1 MGDLG
6 ALCLTL
12 DSNAHAWQQYVQED
26 FSIVFKTGLTAEAA
40 VEAIGLSTVPA
51 FHMKNE
57 FVQIACSCHSLPIT
71 WHARVIRQDS
81 ATVDAYWP
89 PEWQV
94 EHNIFHFP
102 VVCQPI
108 VAAYNLGP
116 DAPPNNQTLVWPPHY
131 T

>member
-1 MGDLG
+1 
-6 ALCLTL
+6 
-12 DSNAHAWQQYVQED
+12 
-26 FSIVFKTGLTAEAA
+26 
-40 VEAIGLSTVPA
+40 
-51 FHMKNE
+51 
-57 FVQIACSCHSLPIT
+57 
-71 WHARVIRQDS
+71 VIRQDS

-131 T
+131 THDFALHSLRLMPRALF